1 MSNRFTLE
9 GDPTIPEDFQVVRV
23 LGKFLPK
30 EELNGELSGDFFVE
44 RIDGY
49 SPGIAQ
55 LSGMDEAQHS
65 QFFGSFIHDDAI
77 PLSLSGDE
85 LGMWGALLKGLRFK
99 APAFRMPA
107 FRGFKVNTKGL
118 SRGLGNATKSLG
130 KVGKQLGKGAQNAV
144 KSYGKAWKD
153 VGKGLGKGLKDVG
166 KVVGQVAEG
175 GMGLLQSM
183 GQGQGQEAEE
193 EPQEDQFEDGSQETE
208 FEQTSEEQTSE
219 ESVDESE
226 NLEEL
231 NGELGFLPQAMM
243 AAQAG
248 GQIFSAFNNMQQ
260 QNAQAKHAR
269 SMDKIN
275 AFSSILKR
283 PAPAK
288 KKAVSPKPNS
298 TFSNPKLSKTG
309 EGAFKLTYASSRDAS
324 GAGSDSSGNSTD
336 PKSDKNNM
344 IYIGGAIVVV
354 LVLLMMMNKKG
365 R

>member
-1 MSNRFTLE
+1 
-9 GDPTIPEDFQVVRV
+9 
-23 LGKFLPK
+23 
-30 EELNGELSGDFFVE
+30 
-44 RIDGY
+44 
-49 SPGIAQ
+49 
-55 LSGMDEAQHS
+55 
-65 QFFGSFIHDDAI
+65 
-77 PLSLSGDE
+77 
-85 LGMWGALLKGLRFK
+85 
-99 APAFRMPA
+99 
-107 FRGFKVNTKGL
+107 
-118 SRGLGNATKSLG
+118 
-130 KVGKQLGKGAQNAV
+130 

-166 KVVGQVAEG
+166 KMVGQVAEG

-183 GQGQGQEAEE
+183 GQGQEAGEE
-193 EPQEDQFEDGSQETE
+193 EPQEEQFEDGSQETSEE

-243 AAQAG
+243 AAGTA
-248 GQIFSAFNNMQQ
+248 GQIFSSFNNMQQ

-275 AFSSILKR
+275 AFASILKK

-288 KKAVSPKPNS
+288 KKAVSKPNS
-298 TFSNPKLSKTG
+298 TFSNPKLSQSP
-309 EGAFKLTYASSRDAS
+309 EGAFKLSYASSRDAS
-324 GAGSDSSGNSTD
+324 GSDNSTD

-344 IYIGGAIVVV
+344 IYIGGAIAVGLVV
-354 LVLLMMMNKKG
+354 LVMMNKKG

>member
-1 MSNRFTLE
+1 
-9 GDPTIPEDFQVVRV
+9 
-23 LGKFLPK
+23 
-30 EELNGELSGDFFVE
+30 
-44 RIDGY
+44 
-49 SPGIAQ
+49 
-55 LSGMDEAQHS
+55 
-65 QFFGSFIHDDAI
+65 
-77 PLSLSGDE
+77 
-85 LGMWGALLKGLRFK
+85 
-99 APAFRMPA
+99 
-107 FRGFKVNTKGL
+107 
-118 SRGLGNATKSLG
+118 
-130 KVGKQLGKGAQNAV
+130 

-166 KVVGQVAEG
+166 KMVGQVAEG

-193 EPQEDQFEDGSQETE
+193 EPQEEQFEEGSQETSEE

-219 ESVDESE
+219 ESSYEEPIDESE

-243 AAQAG
+243 AAGTA
-248 GQIFSAFNNMQQ
+248 GQIFSSFNNMQQ

-275 AFSSILKR
+275 AFSSLLKR

-288 KKAVSPKPNS
+288 KKAVSKPNS
-298 TFSNPKLSKTG
+298 TFSNPKLSQSP
-309 EGAFKLTYASSRDAS
+309 EGAFKLSYAASRDAS
-324 GAGSDSSGNSTD
+324 GSDNSTD

-344 IYIGGAIVVV
+344 IYIGGAIAVV
-354 LVLLMMMNKKG
+354 LVLVMMMNKKG

>member
-9 GDPTIPEDFQVVRV
+9 GDRTIPEDFQVVRV

-30 EELNGELSGDFFVE
+30 EELNGEVSGDFFVE
-44 RIDGY
+44 RIDGF
-49 SPGIAQ
+49 SPRMSQ
-55 LSGMDEAQHS
+55 LAGPEEAS
-65 QFFGSFIHDDAI
+65 QSHFFGSFVHDDAI

-85 LGMWGALLKGLRFK
+85 LGMWGALLKAFKFK

-183 GQGQGQEAEE
+183 GQGQGQEAGEE
-193 EPQEDQFEDGSQETE
+193 EPQEEQFEDGSQETSEE
-208 FEQTSEEQTSE
+208 FEQTSEEQNSE
-219 ESVDESE
+219 EPVDESE

-243 AAQAG
+243 AAGTA
-248 GQIFSAFNNMQQ
+248 GQIFSSFNNMQQ

-275 AFSSILKR
+275 AFASILKK

-288 KKAVSPKPNS
+288 KKAVSPKSNS
-298 TFSNPKLSKTG
+298 TFSNPKLSQSP
-309 EGAFKLTYASSRDAS
+309 EGAFKLSYASSRDAS
-324 GAGSDSSGNSTD
+324 GSDNSTD

-354 LVLLMMMNKKG
+354 LVLVMMMNKKG